1 MRPSRRAYVDWLRG
15 VAVISMIEWHVL
27 DAWTSI
33 GIRTSTIWLVIQT
46 IGGFAAPLFLFLAGV
61 AVPFAIQAQV
71 SKGADR
77 RSAAWRVQR
86 RGWQVFAI
94 AHLFRLQSFLFNPNG
109 KWSGMLKPDI
119 LNILGL
125 GLAATAWLTGRGS
138 APGRRFWWL
147 IAPAVIIVALTP
159 MAPHWWW
166 PTLLA
171 QIHPRLEAYIR
182 PVNGLGVFTFF
193 PWVAFVPLGAFIG
206 LLMAE
211 SADEASDRKLHRWF
225 AVTGVIV
232 GAIGFGIGAIEQPR
246 IAFWTKP
253 WSMFLAQAGLMTAA
267 LSAARVF
274 MQRSTSGV
282 MAAMAKP
289 VILFGRTSLFVYWV
303 HVELAYG
310 FLSYPLHYALP
321 LPWSMV
327 GLGGMFVV
335 MYYAAG
341 WWESRPA
348 GQPWIPTQ
356 LRAVHES
363 PTSPHRSS

>member
-1 MRPSRRAYVDWLRG
+1 VRPSRRAYVDWLRG

-27 DAWTSI
+27 DAWTSTAVR
-33 GIRTSTIWLVIQT
+33 GSTIWLTIQI

-61 AVPFAIQAQV
+61 AVPFAIQAQI
-71 SKGADR
+71 SKGADPR
-77 RSAAWRVQR
+77 RAAWLVQR
-86 RGWQVFAI
+86 RGWQVFGI

-109 KWSGMLKPDI
+109 KWSGILRPDI

-125 GLAATAWLTGRGS
+125 GLAGTSWLVGRGG
-138 APGRRFWWL
+138 APRRRFWWL
-147 IAPAVIIVALTP
+147 IAPAVAIVVLTP

-171 QIHPRLEAYIR
+171 HIHPRLEAYIR
-182 PVNGLGVFTFF
+182 PVNGLGVFTLF
-193 PWVAFVPLGAFIG
+193 PWVAFVPFGAFIG

-211 SADEASDRKLHRWF
+211 SADDAAAARLHRWF
-225 AVTGVIV
+225 AIAGIIV
-232 GAIGFGIGAIEQPR
+232 AAIGFGIGTIEVPR

-267 LSAARVF
+267 LSGARAF
-274 MQRSTSGV
+274 MKLSTSGAL
-282 MAAMAKP
+282 AAMAAP
-289 VILFGRTSLFVYWV
+289 IIRFGRTSLFVYWV

-321 LPWSMV
+321 LPWSMA
-327 GLGGMFVV
+327 GLGVMFVV

-341 WWESRPA
+341 WWESRPER
-348 GQPWIPTQ
+348 PWIPDQ
-356 LRAVHES
+356 LRANES
-363 PTSPHRSS
+363 TDLT

>member
-27 DAWTSI
+27 DAWTSMD
-33 GIRTSTIWLVIQT
+33 IRQSTIWLIIKIV
-46 IGGFAAPLFLFLAGV
+46 GGFAAPLFLFLAGV
-61 AVPFAIQAQV
+61 AIPFAIQAQV

-77 RSAAWRVQR
+77 RRAAWLVQR
-86 RGWQVFAI
+86 RGWQVFGL

-109 KWSGMLKPDI
+109 KWSGILKPDI

-125 GLAATAWLTGRGS
+125 GLAGTSWLVGRGG
-138 APGRRFWWL
+138 ARDRRIWWL
-147 IAPAVIIVALTP
+147 VLPAVAILVLTP

-166 PTLLA
+166 PTQLA
-171 QIHPRLEAYIR
+171 LIHPRLEAYIR
-182 PVNGLGVFTFF
+182 PVNGLGVFALF
-193 PWVAFVPLGAFIG
+193 PWVAFVPIGAFIG

-211 SADEASDRKLHRWF
+211 STDDAADLKRHRWF
-225 AVTGVIV
+225 AIV
-232 GAIGFGIGAIEQPR
+232 GVTVAAIGFGIGAIEQPR

-267 LSAARVF
+267 LSAARAF
-274 MQRSTSGV
+274 MNLSTSGA
-282 MAAMAKP
+282 MAALAAP
-289 VILFGRTSLFVYWV
+289 VIRFGRTSLFVYWV

-321 LPWSMV
+321 LPWSML
-327 GLGGMFVV
+327 GLGLMFVV

-341 WWESRPA
+341 WWEGRAA
-348 GQPWIPTQ
+348 GTPWIPSHI
-356 LRAVHES
+356 RAVHES
-363 PTSPHRSS
+363 TRT